1 MRPMRPFPPMLSSD
15 TGFAARIAAFYAAL
29 FVLSGI
35 VLPFFPLWLKAKG
48 VDATLIGLTL
58 AAPQIIRLFAIPLVT
73 GHADRNDALRGAII
87 VLSALGLAG
96 YALVASVEGGVVI
109 LLAFTLT
116 SLATTPIM
124 PLLETYTLR
133 GLGARGRAH
142 GPVRLWGSVAFIFG
156 VFGAGFAADVLPA
169 RYLIWLIVIAS
180 LVSLAIAVNLAPLA
194 THDIET
200 AKPQPPKRLL
210 RDRAFLVVAVSA
222 GLTQASHAVYYGF
235 SSLDWRNAGLDGTAI
250 AALWSLGVISEIILF
265 AFSSRLPAFLTPS
278 MLLIVGGAGA
288 VVRWI
293 AMALEPPVYLLPV
306 LQMLHAFSFGMTYI
320 GALYFTDRHAPPR
333 QAATAQGYLAVI
345 LGVTMAAAM
354 ALSGWL
360 YSLFG
365 DKAYAAMALTAV
377 VGCAY
382 GAVADRTARRVARG
396 LG

>member
-1 MRPMRPFPPMLSSD
+1 MRPFLPMLSSD
-15 TGFAARIAAFYAAL
+15 PGFAARSAAFYAAL

-58 AAPQIIRLFAIPLVT
+58 AAPQLVRIFAIPLVT
-73 GHADRNDALRGAII
+73 GHADRNDALRGTI
-87 VLSALGLAG
+87 VMLSALGLAG
-96 YALVASVEGGVVI
+96 YGLVAFSEGGTYI

-133 GLGARGRAH
+133 GLGARGRAY

-156 VFGAGFAADVLPA
+156 VFGAGFAADMLPA
-169 RYLIWLIVIAS
+169 RDLIWLIVIAS
-180 LVSLAIAVNLAPLA
+180 VVSLAVAANLAPLA
-194 THDIET
+194 AHDAT
-200 AKPQPPKRLL
+200 PALSQPPKRLL
-210 RDRAFLVVAVSA
+210 RDPAFLVVAVSA

-235 SSLDWRNAGLDGTAI
+235 SSLDWRHAGLDGTAI
-250 AALWSLGVISEIILF
+250 AALWALGVISEIILF

-288 VVRWI
+288 VLRWTV
-293 AMALEPPVYLLPV
+293 MALDPPVYLLPV
-306 LQMLHAFSFGMTYI
+306 LQMLHAFSFGMTYL
-320 GALYFTDRHAPPR
+320 GALFFTSRHAAPG

-354 ALSGWL
+354 GLSGWL
-360 YSLFG
+360 YSVFG
-365 DKAYAAMALTAV
+365 DKAYAAMALTAI
-377 VGCAY
+377 VGCVY
-382 GAVADRTARRVARG
+382 GAVADRAARRVAG
-396 LG
+396 NPL